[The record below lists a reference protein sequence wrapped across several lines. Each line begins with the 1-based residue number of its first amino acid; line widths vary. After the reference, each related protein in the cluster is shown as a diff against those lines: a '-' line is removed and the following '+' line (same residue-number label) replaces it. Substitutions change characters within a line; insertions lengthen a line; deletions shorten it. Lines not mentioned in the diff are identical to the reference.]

1 MSARR
6 ANPWGQFQKAK
17 PRRPGPSAPRARGR
31 SPFGSTWWGHA
42 WIEALEQRARL
53 DTNRLPRGRSY
64 ARSGAVG
71 ELTLDVGEVT
81 AFVQGSR
88 AKPYSVV
95 VRVRTFNDDEW
106 RRVMDVLSG
115 EIGHTAALLDGEL
128 PVDIADGVASIGL
141 DLLPGAGEIQPRC
154 SCPDWAD
161 PCKHSAAV
169 CYLVADE
176 LDRDPFGLLLLRGRS
191 REDVLAALR
200 SRRVGT
206 GTTGHDVVRPND
218 GGVRARDAWRRTP
231 TALPELPLPPERPG
245 RPSIPLA
252 DTATHDVLGVEAL
265 RVLASD
271 AAARALEL
279 ALGATSSGLELTR
292 EQDLARWAANL
303 LGPDRHRVGPDVGV
317 LARRAGV
324 TSRTLVRQALAWRA
338 GGAAALMTLDH
349 QLDPGRD
356 GTADVV
362 RFLGDGAVARR
373 GRVTRGDTQLR
384 FASDGCWYPYR
395 RSSGGWEPD
404 GPGLV
409 LHRLDDD
416 LDETEDQ

>member
-1 MSARR
+1 MSAQR
-6 ANPWGQFQKAK
+6 ANPWGQFPKAK

-31 SPFGSTWWGHA
+31 SPFGSTWWGQA

-71 ELTLDVGEVT
+71 ELTLDVGQVT
-81 AFVQGSR
+81 ALVQGSR

-106 RRVMDVLSG
+106 KRVMDVFSG

-128 PVDIADGVASIGL
+128 PVDTAQGVASIGL

-161 PCKHSAAV
+161 PCKHAAAV

-206 GTTGHDVVRPND
+206 GTTGRDVVRLKD
-218 GGVRARDAWRRTP
+218 GGVRARDTWRRTP

-252 DTATHDVLGVEAL
+252 DTATHDVLDVEAL

-356 GTADVV
+356 GTAEAVS
-362 RFLGDGAVARR
+362 FLGDGAVARR

-384 FASDGCWYPYR
+384 LASDGCWYPYR

-416 LDETEDQ
+416 VDETEDQ